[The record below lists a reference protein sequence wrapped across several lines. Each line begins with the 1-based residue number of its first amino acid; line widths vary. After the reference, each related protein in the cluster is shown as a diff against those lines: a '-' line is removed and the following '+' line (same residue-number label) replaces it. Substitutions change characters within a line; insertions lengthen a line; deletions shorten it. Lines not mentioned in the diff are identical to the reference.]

1 MCRVYGV
8 SRDGFNSWLRRGTS
22 ARSLADEELF
32 NEIVRIFERH
42 KGRYGS
48 PKITL
53 ELREDGICVG
63 KKRVAR
69 VIREKG
75 LKARKALIYPPKKR
89 VTSMAN
95 ACPNLIRDI
104 TVKQPDQ
111 VWVGDVTYIKLA
123 DGQWQ
128 YLSAIMDRYSR
139 QIIGWSISSR
149 RDVQLTLRTLDRAA
163 RNRFYPGGTIFH
175 SDKGSEYIATKFQN
189 RLGVYGMDQSMNR
202 KMEMNDNAFMESFFN
217 SLKTETINGREIG
230 SAKELRKIIHG
241 YIRYYNHNRIHMSI
255 NGMTPVEYELS
266 YYG

>member
-8 SRDGFNSWLRRGTS
+8 SRDGFNSWMRRGDS
-22 ARSLADEELF
+22 ARSLADEERF
-32 NEIVRIFERH
+32 EEIIRIFEFH

-48 PKITL
+48 PKFTL
-53 ELREDGICVG
+53 ELRTKGIYVG

-69 VIREKG
+69 VMREGG
-75 LKARKALIYPPKKR
+75 LKARKTLIYPPKKR
-89 VTSMAN
+89 TTSMVN
-95 ACPNLIRDI
+95 ACPNLIKDI
-104 TVKQPDQ
+104 KVKQPDQ
-111 VWVGDVTYIKLA
+111 VWVGDVTYIRLA

-149 RDVQLTLRTLDRAA
+149 RDAQLTLRTLDRAA
-163 RNRFYPGGTIFH
+163 RNRFYLGGTIFH
-175 SDKGSEYIATKFQN
+175 SDKGSEYIATKFQK
-189 RLGVYGMDQSMNR
+189 RLDVYGMDQSMNR

-217 SLKTETINGREIG
+217 SLKAETINGREIK
-230 SAKELRKIIHG
+230 SAKELRRIVHG

-255 NGMTPVEYELS
+255 NGMTPAEYDLS